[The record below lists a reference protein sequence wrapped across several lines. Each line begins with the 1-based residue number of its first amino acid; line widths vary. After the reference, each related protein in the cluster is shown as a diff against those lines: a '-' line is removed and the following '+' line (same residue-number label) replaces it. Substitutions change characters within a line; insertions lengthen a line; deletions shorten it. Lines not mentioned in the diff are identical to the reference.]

1 MKRYILLAL
10 TTLLLFSCDKDNIE
24 RFSGERLLYFSMRNQ
39 DSVFLSF
46 SHYPNDNVR
55 QVACEVQLVGDPLDE
70 PMGYNLEI
78 VDSLTTATT
87 EDYELDLNPVFPS
100 HQIKDT
106 IYITLKRTARLQDD
120 NCYLV
125 FTIKENEVFQP
136 GFVEQRLFRVVFDDM
151 PSQPL
156 WWDDEIERVYL
167 GEYSPL
173 KYSEFIRCTGVT
185 DLTDLDPSKKR
196 ALALEFKDY
205 IALHNL
211 PLEVPII

>member
-78 VDSLTTATT
+78 VDFLTTATT

-156 WWDDEIERVYL
+156 WWEDRKSV
-167 GEYSPL
+167 
-173 KYSEFIRCTGVT
+173 V
-185 DLTDLDPSKKR
+185 
-196 ALALEFKDY
+196 
-205 IALHNL
+205 
-211 PLEVPII
+211 

>member
-78 VDSLTTATT
+78 VDSLTT
-87 EDYELDLNPVFPS
+87 DKGYDLHYF
-100 HQIKDT
+100 KADCK
-106 IYITLKRTARLQDD
+106 IT
-120 NCYLV
+120 
-125 FTIKENEVFQP
+125 
-136 GFVEQRLFRVVFDDM
+136 G
-151 PSQPL
+151 
-156 WWDDEIERVYL
+156 
-167 GEYSPL
+167 
-173 KYSEFIRCTGVT
+173 
-185 DLTDLDPSKKR
+185 
-196 ALALEFKDY
+196 
-205 IALHNL
+205 
-211 PLEVPII
+211 